1 MGNHSFAARNGIFGL
16 LVGLGFIAAALIF
29 YKTGQGISLN
39 PGLNNAILL
48 LSIVGAF
55 IGVRKY
61 REEELGGY
69 ISFGKA
75 FGGCIYIIGVGTLV
89 YGMYIYYMYGK
100 HPELQEQYLLMVNTA
115 LDEVY
120 KGNPMHDTLK
130 SMMSGLVSPF
140 FIAMAEVFNKIF
152 TGFIFSLLLAGL
164 LKRRKYVL

>member
-1 MGNHSFAARNGIFGL
+1 MSRNQKAEQMEDYTSISINKLVDALARLAKVTLKVYNNETIMAL
-16 LVGLGFIAAALIF
+16 L
-29 YKTGQGISLN
+29 
-39 PGLNNAILL
+39 
-48 LSIVGAF
+48 
-55 IGVRKY
+55 GVSERTLRKY

-140 FIAMAEVFNKIF
+140 FVAMAEVFNKIF

-164 LKRRKYVL
+164 LKRRKYIL